1 MVGFVTQLLAVLVAV
16 IAVALLMVQTRR
28 FRLAR
33 AEVDNCRA
41 ALYEMEVAYDQ
52 APLGLTVLDRDLRY
66 VRINRMLAELN
77 GKPAADHIGKNI
89 HEIVPDVAPV
99 VEAVLHEV
107 MRTGVPATDL
117 QFEAMTAAQPAVVR
131 SFRESAYPV
140 RDAGGNIIGVTVS
153 CEEITEQQRLLRAL
167 HESEQRERLR
177 ANELESVMD
186 ATPAAV
192 FIAHDTGCVNV
203 TANAQASR
211 LLRMPRGANP
221 SLSVPGEHPFRVFA
235 GGAELAADQLPL
247 QVAAASGQE
256 VIGSE
261 LELRFDDGGALHV
274 LMNAVPL
281 RGNDGAVIGSAAAF
295 VDITAQKS
303 NAQELER
310 QARHKDEFLAVLAH
324 ELRNPLAAIQAGLE
338 LLKIHG
344 NGNTQMVRTRDIMQR
359 QMAHMVRL
367 IDDLLDVARI
377 SSGKLELQRET
388 VQVRDIVD
396 AAIELCR
403 GEIEHRRHHL
413 HLALPPEAL
422 YVQAD
427 RVRLTEVIC
436 NLLHNAVKY
445 TPDGGDISL
454 SAGLEDGEVVVRV
467 ADNGVGIAPESLPQ
481 VFTMFA
487 QAEDARAQRKGG
499 LGVGLAL
506 ASRIVALHGGSITA
520 DSAGQ
525 GQGSTFTVRQAAVPA
540 PLAAVEH
547 ETAQPARIAPLRILV
562 LDDNADAASTMG
574 AMLEAHGHAVR
585 LAFTGAAAL
594 ETLAQFDADIAIL
607 DIGLPD
613 ISGHEV
619 ARRIRARGG
628 ERQPFLVALS
638 GWGSEADRQQS
649 EIAGI
654 DLHLTKPVTM
664 DAIERLILARQDRAA
679 MAAQAS

>member
-1 MVGFVTQLLAVLVAV
+1 VLGFETQLLALLVAA
-16 IAVALLMVQTRR
+16 IALVLLAVQTRR
-28 FRLAR
+28 LRQAR
-33 AEVDNCRA
+33 ADADNWRA
-41 ALYEMEVAYDQ
+41 ALFEMEVAYDQ

-77 GKPAADHIGKNI
+77 GKSAADHIGNSI
-89 HEIVPDVAPV
+89 QDVVPDVAPV
-99 VEAVLHEV
+99 VDPIFREV
-107 MRTGVPATDL
+107 MRTGVPAMDL
-117 QFEAMTAAQPAVVR
+117 QFEAMTEAQPAVMR
-131 SFRESAYPV
+131 AFRESAYPV
-140 RDAGGNIIGVTVS
+140 RDASGNIIGVTVS
-153 CEEITEQQRLLRAL
+153 VEDITEQHRLLSAL

-177 ANELESVMD
+177 VNELESVMD
-186 ATPAAV
+186 ATPAAI
-192 FIAHDTGCVNV
+192 FIAHDTACRNV

-211 LLRMPRGANP
+211 LLRMPRGSNP
-221 SLSVPGEHPFRVFA
+221 SLSVPGEHRFRVYA
-235 GGAELAADQLPL
+235 NGAELRADQLPL
-247 QVAAASGQE
+247 QVAAATGLD

-261 LELRFDDGGALHV
+261 LELRFDDGSALHV

-281 RGNDGAVIGSAAAF
+281 RGNDGALIGSAAAF

-344 NGNTQMVRTRDIMQR
+344 NGNTQMARTRDIMQR

-388 VQVRDIVD
+388 ACVRDIVD

-403 GEIEHRRHHL
+403 GEIEHRRHRL
-413 HLALPPEAL
+413 HVALPPEQL
-422 YVQAD
+422 YVHAD

-445 TPDGGDISL
+445 TPEGGDITVAASL
-454 SAGLEDGEVVVRV
+454 DASQVVFSV
-467 ADNGVGIAPESLPQ
+467 ADNGVGISPENLPQ

-487 QAEDARAQRKGG
+487 QAEDARAKRKGG

-506 ASRIVALHGGSITA
+506 ASSIVELHGGSISA
-520 DSAGQ
+520 QSAGQ
-525 GQGSTFTVRQAAVPA
+525 GKGSTFTVRLTAVPA
-540 PLAAVEH
+540 PTAPAEHAVAAS
-547 ETAQPARIAPLRILV
+547 APGAPLRILV
-562 LDDNADAASTMG
+562 LDDNVDAASTMG
-574 AMLEAHGHAVR
+574 AMLEAYGHVVR
-585 LAFTGAAAL
+585 LAYTGAAAL
-594 ETLAQFDADIAIL
+594 ETLSHFQADIAIL

-619 ARRIRARGG
+619 ARRIRARAEGC
-628 ERQPFLVALS
+628 QPFLVALS
-638 GWGSEADRQQS
+638 GWGSDADRHQS
-649 EIAGI
+649 DMAGI

-664 DAIERLILARQDRAA
+664 DAIEQLIVARQDQATLA
-679 MAAQAS
+679 GQAS